1 LENNV
6 GDDNIFEYIETTL
19 DSDETD
25 EDESVADMI
34 LKIKNRKTKGSNFQ
48 ISQES
53 ENVGQENQFWDE
65 DFVVP
70 TQEIQEVRQNMK

>member
-1 LENNV
+1 MENNV